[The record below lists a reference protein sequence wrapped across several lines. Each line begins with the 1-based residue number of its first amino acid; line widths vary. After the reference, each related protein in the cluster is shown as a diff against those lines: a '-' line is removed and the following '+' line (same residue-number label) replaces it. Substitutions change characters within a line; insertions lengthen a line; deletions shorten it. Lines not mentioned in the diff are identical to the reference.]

1 MKKFLNIAAALCA
14 VALLSTTSMAQM
26 GRRSGPSGGSRPSY
40 SAPRQ
45 THNPPRQTH
54 TTPRQTSSPSQSG
67 GMGRSGSMNQ
77 TPSVSTTQSGSG
89 MGRSG
94 GFNQTPSL
102 SQPRSSQS
110 PSKRSTTP
118 NPRVGGAT
126 SSTTHVYSIGSR
138 PNVRYSRTAIV
149 GGRTQ
154 YIYPDGSYSWSATGV
169 IVGYLAQQNAYNQG
183 VADAQMRQN
192 RYNDGYTQPIV
203 VQQGGVGA
211 GTVIMIVLVI
221 FGIVGFAYFM
231 TRSN

>member
-45 THNPPRQTH
+45 T
-54 TTPRQTSSPSQSG
+54 SSPSSQSG
-67 GMGRSGSMNQ
+67 GMGRRGSMNR

-89 MGRSG
+89 MGRNG

-102 SQPRSSQS
+102 SRPRSSQNS
-110 PSKRSTTP
+110 SQRSTAS
-118 NPRVGGAT
+118 NPRVSGAT

-154 YIYPDGSYSWSATGV
+154 YIYPDGSYSWSSTGV

-192 RYNDGYTQPIV
+192 GYNNGYAQPIV
-203 VQQGGVGA
+203 VQQGVGA
-211 GTVIMIVLVI
+211 GTVVMIVLVVVAV
-221 FGIVGFAYFM
+221 IVGLAYFM
-231 TRSN
+231 TRS